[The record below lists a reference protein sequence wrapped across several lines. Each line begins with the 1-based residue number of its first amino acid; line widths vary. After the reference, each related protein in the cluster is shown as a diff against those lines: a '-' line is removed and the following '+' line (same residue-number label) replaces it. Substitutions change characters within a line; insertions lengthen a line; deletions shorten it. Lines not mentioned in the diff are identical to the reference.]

1 MVTEKSKEIAILKSL
16 GASDNAIL
24 KIFMSEG
31 VMIGGIGT
39 IFGVTT
45 GLAATLGLQW
55 FGVRLDPDVY
65 YVDKLPI
72 NVDGVEFLLV
82 ALAALLITT
91 IATIYPAV
99 AASRLRPVE
108 GIRYE

>member
-1 MVTEKSKEIAILKSL
+1 MKAL
-16 GASDNAIL
+16 GASDRGIL
-24 KIFMSEG
+24 RIFMVEG

-39 IFGVTT
+39 VFGVAT
-45 GLAATLGLQW
+45 GLAAALGLRW

-65 YVDKLPI
+65 YVDRLPI
-72 NVDGVEFLLV
+72 NVDPSDFAIV
-82 ALAALLITT
+82 ALSALFITT
-91 IATIYPAV
+91 LATLYPAF

>member
-1 MVTEKSKEIAILKSL
+1 
-16 GASDNAIL
+16 
-24 KIFMSEG
+24 
-31 VMIGGIGT
+31 
-39 IFGVTT
+39 
-45 GLAATLGLQW
+45 
-55 FGVRLDPDVY
+55 VY

-72 NVDGVEFLLV
+72 NVEWSDFTLV

-99 AASRLRPVE
+99 AASRLRPVD

>member
-1 MVTEKSKEIAILKSL
+1 VFGVLTGLVLSL
-16 GASDNAIL
+16 GL
-24 KIFMSEG
+24 
-31 VMIGGIGT
+31 
-39 IFGVTT
+39 
-45 GLAATLGLQW
+45 LR

-65 YVDKLPI
+65 YVYRLPLEV
-72 NVDGVEFLLV
+72 NWLDYLLV
-82 ALAALLITT
+82 AVSALAITL

>member
-1 MVTEKSKEIAILKSL
+1 
-16 GASDNAIL
+16 
-24 KIFMSEG
+24 
-31 VMIGGIGT
+31 
-39 IFGVTT
+39 
-45 GLAATLGLQW
+45 LQW

-82 ALAALLITT
+82 ALSALLITT

-99 AASRLRPVE
+99 AASRLRPVD